1 MREIKTYTEERI
13 RYEWHYFWE
22 AAGQRKAIIDD
33 LYSALRESSI
43 GPFEEK
49 NWQRAVTYKYSQDP
63 LSVAGSLKSYPGGRF
78 NIGNLDPNTFPP
90 FPALYMASDQS
101 TAIQELSCQD
111 IPHESRLTNIDF
123 ALQKNA
129 GFSVVPVSFCLDR
142 VLDLRKLAS
151 LRKFVDLTKNFKI
164 SKDLKEMAKRL
175 QLSLPAFAKEPIELR
190 NIILEK
196 DWRYSPMQN
205 DVPAN
210 SQILGQLVMEAKIDG
225 IVYPSKMTGK
235 AAVAVFTRNFQLGDS
250 WVELE
255 GDLPTGVT
263 RRIDLTNW
271 KIIESASEKSHM
283 Q

>member
-1 MREIKTYTEERI
+1 MRARKAYIKEAI
-13 RYEWHYFWE
+13 RYSWKYYWE
-22 AAGQRKAIIDD
+22 IAWQRKDIIDD
-33 LYSALRESSI
+33 IYSALRESSI
-43 GPFEEK
+43 GPFEAT
-49 NWQRAVTYKYSQDP
+49 NWQRAVTFKYSHDP
-63 LSVAGSLKSYPGGRF
+63 LSVAGSLLSYPGGRF
-78 NIGNLDPNTFPP
+78 NIGDLDPTTFPP

-111 IPHESRLTNIDF
+111 KPHKSGLTNVDF
-123 ALQKNA
+123 ALQKND

-142 VLDLRKLAS
+142 VLDLRKVSS

-164 SKDLKEMAKRL
+164 SKELKAMAKRL
-175 QLSLPAFAKEPIELR
+175 KRIPPSIIKEPIELMDM
-190 NIILEK
+190 ILEK
-196 DWRYSPMQN
+196 KWRHAPMQN

-210 SQILGQLVMEAKIDG
+210 SQVLGQLVMEAKIDG

-235 AAVAVFTRNFQLGDS
+235 DAVAVFTRNFQLGDS

-271 KIIESASEKSHM
+271 KIIESGSLDM

>member
-1 MREIKTYTEERI
+1 
-13 RYEWHYFWE
+13 
-22 AAGQRKAIIDD
+22 
-33 LYSALRESSI
+33 
-43 GPFEEK
+43 
-49 NWQRAVTYKYSQDP
+49 
-63 LSVAGSLKSYPGGRF
+63 
-78 NIGNLDPNTFPP
+78 
-90 FPALYMASDQS
+90 MASDQS

>member
-1 MREIKTYTEERI
+1 
-13 RYEWHYFWE
+13 
-22 AAGQRKAIIDD
+22 
-33 LYSALRESSI
+33 
-43 GPFEEK
+43 
-49 NWQRAVTYKYSQDP
+49 
-63 LSVAGSLKSYPGGRF
+63 
-78 NIGNLDPNTFPP
+78 
-90 FPALYMASDQS
+90 
-101 TAIQELSCQD
+101 
-111 IPHESRLTNIDF
+111 
-123 ALQKNA
+123 
-129 GFSVVPVSFCLDR
+129 
-142 VLDLRKLAS
+142 
-151 LRKFVDLTKNFKI
+151 
-164 SKDLKEMAKRL
+164 
-175 QLSLPAFAKEPIELR
+175 
-190 NIILEK
+190 
-196 DWRYSPMQN
+196 MQN